1 MNESGYKFAVNE
13 KGQIRFGLGAI
24 KGIGEGPSETIVE
37 ARKNGKFKNVFDFF
51 ERVSGFQINKRVVES
66 LVMAGAFDE
75 LDNYSRAQY
84 FAKDAAGKTTNIER
98 LLKYGQDFN
107 GSKNSVE
114 NSLFA
119 DFAEEVKIEYPKMM
133 QGEEWS
139 NMSRLNK
146 EKEVVGFYISAH
158 PMDDF
163 KFQYQ
168 FLQGKLSRSAVLE
181 KQKQEISAENSSKI
195 ESDEEMPDVE
205 MMEDFEGEE
214 NGEIQEEITKTAEPK
229 GSFNFLNL
237 DEVEAYKEIAVKKHQ
252 PSKEKFDYRNRN
264 SQNAQGQEFTVAGLI
279 TDYTI
284 RDGYNSGE
292 KVAFLTLEDYTGSCS
307 FRLGDKDYM
316 KLREKLA
323 LHRFV
328 ILKIRYAVLSDGRC
342 FVNVNEVIELSEAF
356 EKYAKN
362 FSIIVN
368 IIHLKENDIEFFYHL
383 LSQNSG
389 KVKVNF
395 YLKNETDQT
404 HLDLPARFGEVAL
417 SNELFNYLIKEKP
430 EYEFF
435 LN

>member
-1 MNESGYKFAVNE
+1 M
-13 KGQIRFGLGAI
+13 
-24 KGIGEGPSETIVE
+24 
-37 ARKNGKFKNVFDFF
+37 
-51 ERVSGFQINKRVVES
+51 
-66 LVMAGAFDE
+66 
-75 LDNYSRAQY
+75 
-84 FAKDAAGKTTNIER
+84 
-98 LLKYGQDFN
+98 
-107 GSKNSVE
+107 
-114 NSLFA
+114 
-119 DFAEEVKIEYPKMM
+119 
-133 QGEEWS
+133 
-139 NMSRLNK
+139 
-146 EKEVVGFYISAH
+146 
-158 PMDDF
+158 
-163 KFQYQ
+163 
-168 FLQGKLSRSAVLE
+168 
-181 KQKQEISAENSSKI
+181 
-195 ESDEEMPDVE
+195 
-205 MMEDFEGEE
+205 
-214 NGEIQEEITKTAEPK
+214 
-229 GSFNFLNL
+229 
-237 DEVEAYKEIAVKKHQ
+237 
-252 PSKEKFDYRNRN
+252 
-264 SQNAQGQEFTVAGLI
+264 AGLI